1 MFFSRA
7 KSWLPG
13 LPWRRPKAEDV
24 WGKPQED
31 WKEGFEKTPP
41 RAPPPSKARWW
52 NGRRILEAIG
62 WGENATGGAH
72 SLLASIPQHLTP
84 PKASME
90 SPEHFQICFNFA
102 RHLFDL
108 CVVTLLCASS
118 PAFRLVLDIV
128 GLGGP
133 IKVWLHGFACFLVT
147 AYGMYLALWLVQ
159 EYLVQFACLYGFLQT
174 LVLCVS
180 IRAGPPEPQEDE
192 QSAELDVTKGEAGKE
207 EEPSATDTCKQ

>member
-13 LPWRRPKAEDV
+13 LPWRRGKVKDLKKQVEEEPEGKQDCTVPTKA
-24 WGKPQED
+24 K
-31 WKEGFEKTPP
+31 
-41 RAPPPSKARWW
+41 WW
-52 NGRRILEAIG
+52 NGRRLLEAIG
-62 WGENATGGAH
+62 WGQRSAAAEH
-72 SLLASIPQHLTP
+72 SLLAGIPQHLAP
-84 PKASME
+84 HKPSVE

-118 PAFRLVLDIV
+118 PAFRLVLDIL
-128 GLGGP
+128 GFGGP
-133 IKVWLHGFACFLVT
+133 LKVWLHGSACFLVT
-147 AYGMYLALWLVQ
+147 AYGMYLVLWLVQ

-180 IRAGPPEPQEDE
+180 IQAASSEPQEESE
-192 QSAELDVTKGEAGKE
+192 QDTGPDVAKAEELSTA
-207 EEPSATDTCKQ
+207 DTCKQ